1 MPALQYG
8 NEDQWVAWDAL
19 RQVRVSPRARRYR
32 RKNRRFYTIS
42 DLYQDVLLGMAIP
55 WNNRQQGRSLEPYAK
70 RRTILK
76 PYQVNGL
83 RSAVGA
89 IRFVDRFNLAQQTL
103 FLPAGVKHP
112 TVLRRLGYDKIDV
125 LGFIRGSYN
134 TFSGL

>member
-8 NEDQWVAWDAL
+8 NEDEWVAWDAL
-19 RQVRVSPRARRYR
+19 RQVRVSPRAQRYR
-32 RKNRRFYTIS
+32 RKRRFYTIS
-42 DLYQDVLLGMAIP
+42 DLYQDVLLGTAIP
-55 WNNRQQGRSLEPYAK
+55 WSNRKQGRSLEPYAK

-89 IRFVDRFNLAQQTL
+89 IQFVDRFNLAQQTL
-103 FLPAGVKHP
+103 FLPAGAKHP

>member
-42 DLYQDVLLGMAIP
+42 DLYQDVLLGTAIS

-103 FLPAGVKHP
+103 FLTAGVKHP